1 MWLRDK
7 IQWSYWRICLF
18 DLQERGF
25 FFAEDNAHHIA
36 PQGFVL
42 NTNVDHQIFLLARLS
57 MESQRKRHS
66 ISTCHKIEIIL
77 TPSLINAYY
86 EPQLKS
92 STH

>member
-1 MWLRDK
+1 MKYSGHIGVFVYLIYRK
-7 IQWSYWRICLF
+7 
-18 DLQERGF
+18 EVF
-25 FFAEDNAHHIA
+25 FFAEDHAHHIA